1 MIIGNNA
8 ECRNLSCCTRS
19 RRNRAEFCFV
29 RSVGKLNGVIR
40 SSNPVSGYIRMPTH
54 RFRCINWRTTADRY
68 DPVRTKFLHKLCAL
82 HNGLNARI
90 CLLPQTEPLPCQL
103 LSDNL
108 LLSEGNRSVSWNH
121 RQRQRSPFCLS
132 DFSVPLKILL
142 HDRDPR

>member
-19 RRNRAEFCFV
+19 RRNRAEFCFCTQCREIE
-29 RSVGKLNGVIR
+29 RSDQILKLGIWILVEC
-40 SSNPVSGYIRMPTH
+40 PH

-90 CLLPQTEPLPCQL
+90 WLYSLKQSHFHASFFQIIFYFLKETEAFHGTTANDNDCLFAFQIFQL
-103 LSDNL
+103 
-108 LLSEGNRSVSWNH
+108 R
-121 RQRQRSPFCLS
+121 
-132 DFSVPLKILL
+132 
-142 HDRDPR
+142 